1 MLKRLKKAL
10 FADTS
15 APTAR
20 RSQAD
25 LHLAAAALLVE
36 AAVLDGNFDDDE
48 RATITALLK
57 NRFSLNEAEVVELIS
72 EAEAT
77 IANANELFSL
87 TRTIKNEF
95 APEDRVG
102 MIEMLWEVAYAD
114 GELHDYESNLVR
126 RLTGLLHVSDR
137 ESGEARK
144 RVLAK
149 LGLK

>member
-1 MLKRLKKAL
+1 MLSRLKKAL
-10 FADTS
+10 FKDPSLA
-15 APTAR
+15 TAS

-36 AAVLDGNFDDDE
+36 AAVLDGHFDDTE
-48 RATITALLK
+48 RATVTDLLK
-57 NRFSLNEAEVVELIS
+57 TRFELSESEVVELIVD
-72 EAEAT
+72 AEAT
-77 IANANELFSL
+77 VANANELFSL
-87 TRTIKNEF
+87 TRTVKNEF
-95 APEDRVG
+95 DPDERVG

-144 RVLAK
+144 RVLTK
-149 LGLK
+149 LGL

>member
-1 MLKRLKKAL
+1 MLSRLKKAL
-10 FADTS
+10 FKDPSLA
-15 APTAR
+15 TAS

-36 AAVLDGNFDDDE
+36 AAVLDGHFDDTE
-48 RATITALLK
+48 RATVTDLLK
-57 NRFSLNEAEVVELIS
+57 TRFELSETEVVELIFD
-72 EAEAT
+72 AEAT
-77 IANANELFSL
+77 VANANELFSL
-87 TRTIKNEF
+87 TRTVKNEF
-95 APEDRVG
+95 DPDERVG

-144 RVLAK
+144 RVLTK
-149 LGLK
+149 LGL